1 MTSVFLTTDTCL
13 EERGSHRGVQ
23 RSFSFEASRLE
34 EENCKKVEEDAW
46 GEALKD
52 GRKLVYEAL
61 EVVAGGLAS
70 WSTNVLGDLEKR

>member
-1 MTSVFLTTDTCL
+1 M
-13 EERGSHRGVQ
+13 
-23 RSFSFEASRLE
+23 
-34 EENCKKVEEDAW
+34 EEDAW